1 MTCQFLSW
9 YRVGDLPGNK
19 YAALVEWWG
28 NGKALYS
35 KKKSPIST
43 TSNMNATRRS
53 LGPKPGLQGH
63 RTAKNRLRYD
73 TV

>member
-1 MTCQFLSW
+1 MV
-9 YRVGDLPGNK
+9 RPGK
-19 YAALVEWWG
+19 RE
-28 NGKALYS
+28 YS

-43 TSNMNATRRS
+43 ASNMNATLRS

-63 RTAKNRLRYD
+63 MTAKNRLRYD